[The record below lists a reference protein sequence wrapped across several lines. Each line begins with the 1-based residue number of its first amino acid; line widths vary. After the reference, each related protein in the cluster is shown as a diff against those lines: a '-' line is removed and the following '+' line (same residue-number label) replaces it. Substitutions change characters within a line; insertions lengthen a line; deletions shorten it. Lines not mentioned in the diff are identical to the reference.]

1 MMISPYSPNAGSPNA
16 RPGSKRLRASELVT
30 TLTEDSAMAA
40 PAITGL
46 SSPNAAN
53 GTPMV
58 L

>member
-1 MMISPYSPNAGSPNA
+1 VAG
-16 RPGSKRLRASELVT
+16 RQRRKSKAFDT

-46 SSPNAAN
+46 NSPSAAA
-53 GTPMV
+53 GMPTT